1 MWNICS
7 VNPFCL
13 RINHTSG
20 YIEEKGVNKDLVSDT
35 MELHSTDENEKILK
49 KYDDVFNGIRDEIKT
64 INGGKEND
72 YEKDYIKIKFI
83 SDDELPLKIP
93 LKFHSMTINITSVFE
108 EDGKLYPQ
116 IFLDDT
122 FYELNV

>member
-1 MWNICS
+1 
-7 VNPFCL
+7 
-13 RINHTSG
+13 
-20 YIEEKGVNKDLVSDT
+20 